1 MITQDQTTSVF
12 ILISLFLIT
21 MVLIFQLFQ
30 FIFWLII
37 ILKTKEKYG
46 KSIPLL
52 NGLQL
57 NQEQALLKETNLI
70 STISLKNNNNVLI
83 KIKLT
88 EQIEN
93 IYTSLF
99 ITNNQKSDTT
109 SLLEFEDQQA
119 DTLTLLSDIYYD
131 STPTQSQQNLSSFI
145 IDTSTNIKEQS
156 PEEIEEIKDEKN
168 MSFLILK
175 THK

>member
-1 MITQDQTTSVF
+1 MKKYKKIYEQRIT
-12 ILISLFLIT
+12 
-21 MVLIFQLFQ
+21 
-30 FIFWLII
+30 
-37 ILKTKEKYG
+37 KTKEKYG

-57 NQEQALLKETNLI
+57 NQEQALLKGTDLI
-70 STISLKNNNNVLI
+70 STVSLKNNNNVLI

-99 ITNNQKSDTT
+99 IINNQKSDTT

-119 DTLTLLSDIYYD
+119 DTFTLLSDIYYD

-145 IDTSTNIKEQS
+145 IDTSTNTKEQS
-156 PEEIEEIKDEKN
+156 PEEIKDEKKYE
-168 MSFLILK
+168 FLNSENSQIVKNKLTQK
-175 THK
+175 VVYNI

>member
-1 MITQDQTTSVF
+1 MKKYKKIYEQPIT
-12 ILISLFLIT
+12 
-21 MVLIFQLFQ
+21 
-30 FIFWLII
+30 
-37 ILKTKEKYG
+37 KTKEKYV

-57 NQEQALLKETNLI
+57 NQEQALLKEKDLI

-119 DTLTLLSDIYYD
+119 ETLTLLSDIYYD
-131 STPTQSQQNLSSFI
+131 ITPIQSQQNLSSFI

-156 PEEIEEIKDEKN
+156 FEEIEKIKDEKN

-175 THK
+175 NHK